1 METVVQSVLIL
12 ILMILVI
19 LLMSE
24 IDRLQG
30 TARVI
35 NYAGLVR
42 GATQRE
48 VKLEI
53 TGYQND
59 ELIQYLDDILNG
71 LKYGDGNYNLITLD
85 DTDYNKKLDAQI
97 EYWENLKRQI
107 RKVRELGYE
116 DTDIVEVSET
126 YFDMA
131 DETVFAA
138 ENYSVQTAGKIRALE
153 TASAVDMLI
162 LVILMIM
169 QMVSAVRITRKNKIL
184 EQKAYIDLHTGL
196 PNKSR
201 CYKQ

>member
-1 METVVQSVLIL
+1 MYYNRMTGIANKYGADTILSGAELIYMLLVPSAFEFDKEENEGESRNDMSSAELNKNKKIRTMETVVQSVLIL

-24 IDRLQG
+24 IGRLQG

-97 EYWENLKRQI
+97 EYWGNLK
-107 RKVRELGYE
+107 K
-116 DTDIVEVSET
+116 TDSQG
-126 YFDMA
+126 A
-131 DETVFAA
+131 
-138 ENYSVQTAGKIRALE
+138 
-153 TASAVDMLI
+153 
-162 LVILMIM
+162 
-169 QMVSAVRITRKNKIL
+169 
-184 EQKAYIDLHTGL
+184 
-196 PNKSR
+196 
-201 CYKQ
+201 